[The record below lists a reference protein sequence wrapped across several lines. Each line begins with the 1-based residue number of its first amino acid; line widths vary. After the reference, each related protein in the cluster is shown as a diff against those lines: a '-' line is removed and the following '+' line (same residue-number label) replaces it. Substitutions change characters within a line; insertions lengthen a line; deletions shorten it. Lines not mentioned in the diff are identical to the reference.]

1 MALKFK
7 NVALLKGL
15 GIHMADVNVGS
26 NTDVPLTNL
35 HPGAPIQ
42 VNDTI
47 IDING
52 EVYTVTAV
60 TDENVHVSDVIQ
72 GITLKGPKGD
82 QGTGLLLK
90 GSVATE
96 GDLPADNNKAGDAY
110 LVAGSLHVW
119 DGTQWV
125 DGGSIQGPSGEG
137 FHTITTAV
145 ADDAKVAIADIV
157 PNTSVTVGDSLVD
170 ANGDVRPIVATD
182 DTNATLGKKTI
193 SLKGVAGAKGDP
205 GEAGAQGVAGL
216 SVRVVNAAVDAN
228 GTVNVADLKP
238 NTNVAVGDTVIDNEG
253 DVYTITAV
261 DAEAGT
267 ATVGDVLANIKG
279 AKGDPGDAGAKGDK
293 GDPGAAGQRGSK
305 ATFVED
311 TSTLTDI
318 QVGDFNINPATGVLS
333 TVVDEA

>member
-7 NVALLKGL
+7 DVALLKGL
-15 GIHMADVNVGS
+15 GIHVADINVMSQG
-26 NTDVPLTNL
+26 TVPLTNL
-35 HPGAPIQ
+35 HPGAPVQ

-47 IDING
+47 VDNQG
-52 EVYTVTAV
+52 DMYTVTTVAADSV
-60 TDENVHVSDVIQ
+60 TVGQAIQ
-72 GITLKGPKGD
+72 GVSLKGPKGD
-82 QGTGLLLK
+82 AGQGLLLK
-90 GSVATE
+90 GSVPNV
-96 GDLPADNNKAGDAY
+96 DQLPADNNKAGDAY

-137 FHTITTAV
+137 FHTLAV
-145 ADDAKVAIADIV
+145 PAADDAKVAIADIV
-157 PNTSVTVGDSLVD
+157 PNNSVTVGDSLVD

-205 GEAGAQGVAGL
+205 GEAGQPGAAGASYRVAT
-216 SVRVVNAAVDAN
+216 AAVDENKQLATDQILPA
-228 GTVNVADLKP
+228 GVTVNDTVLLPDGSVATVTAVADNKATLSDP
-238 NTNVAVGDTVIDNEG
+238 VAGVS
-253 DVYTITAV
+253 
-261 DAEAGT
+261 
-267 ATVGDVLANIKG
+267 LKG

-293 GDPGAAGQRGSK
+293 GDPGEAGQRGSK

-318 QVGDFNINPATGVLS
+318 QAGDFNINPATGVLS

>member
-1 MALKFK
+1 MALKFT

-90 GSVATE
+90 GSVAAE
-96 GDLPADNNKAGDAY
+96 DDLPTENNKAGDAY
-110 LVAGSLHVW
+110 LVGGELHVW
-119 DGTQWV
+119 DGGKWV
-125 DGGSIQGPSGEG
+125 NGGSIKGPSGEG

-157 PNTSVTVGDSLVD
+157 PNNSVTVGDSLVD

-193 SLKGVAGAKGDP
+193 SLKGVAGGKGDP
-205 GEAGAQGVAGL
+205 GE
-216 SVRVVNAAVDAN
+216 
-228 GTVNVADLKP
+228 
-238 NTNVAVGDTVIDNEG
+238 
-253 DVYTITAV
+253 
-261 DAEAGT
+261 
-267 ATVGDVLANIKG
+267 
-279 AKGDPGDAGAKGDK
+279 
-293 GDPGAAGQRGSK
+293 AGQRGSK